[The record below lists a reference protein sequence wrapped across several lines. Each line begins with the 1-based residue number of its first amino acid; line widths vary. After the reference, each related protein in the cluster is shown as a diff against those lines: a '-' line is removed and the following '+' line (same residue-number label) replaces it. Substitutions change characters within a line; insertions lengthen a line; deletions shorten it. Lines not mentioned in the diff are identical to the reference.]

1 MVLVGIRKSGRQI
14 IVLLM
19 RRSLTNIITRTSC
32 DRTKENISRI
42 GDVAVLVTRGEV
54 VTANT
59 IRGDIITDWVGNIIL
74 VSVMP
79 ALVVHSAV
87 SSNG

>member
-32 DRTKENISRI
+32 NRAKGNISRI
-42 GDVAVLVTRGEV
+42 EDVAVLVTRGGE

-59 IRGDIITDWVGNIIL
+59 MRGDIITDWVGNIIL

>member
-1 MVLVGIRKSGRQI
+1 
-14 IVLLM
+14 M

-32 DRTKENISRI
+32 DRTKGNISRI
-42 GDVAVLVTRGEV
+42 GDVAVLVTRGEE

-74 VSVMP
+74 VHVMP

>member
-1 MVLVGIRKSGRQI
+1 
-14 IVLLM
+14 M

-32 DRTKENISRI
+32 DRTKANINRI
-42 GDVAVLVTRGEV
+42 GDVAVLVTRGEE